1 MIVQS
6 DDAGKTWSQAYTGTT
21 TGNAMLAGIAS
32 SADRVVIVG
41 GVKALTLP

>member
-1 MIVQS
+1 MIVKF
-6 DDAGKTWSQAYTGTT
+6 DDAGRTWSQAYKGTT

-32 SADRVVIVG
+32 SADRVVMVG